1 MSVTHLRQQILK
13 ITAYLL
19 GLTVC
24 LLVLLECVE
33 IVLRYGFATTL
44 IWSADVSALL
54 LLSLGWLGGGHL
66 WIARKHLVVDL
77 FQGRFPRFFKLV
89 SIVAEVVVLV
99 GVIWL
104 APKIM
109 DTLSIYADMVMPALE
124 VSAAIRFVPLLIGL
138 FLISLGSILNLSE
151 AVLVS
156 NHSGTNA

>member
-1 MSVTHLRQQILK
+1 MNITHIRHQVLK
-13 ITAYLL
+13 ITAHLL
-19 GLTVC
+19 GLILC

-66 WIARKHLVVDL
+66 WVARNHLVVDL
-77 FQGRFPRFFKLV
+77 FQGRFSRFFKRV
-89 SIVAEVVVLV
+89 SIVAEVIVLV
-99 GVIWL
+99 GIIWL

-109 DTLSIYADMVMPALE
+109 DTLSIYANIVMPALE
-124 VSAAIRFVPLLIGL
+124 VSAAIRFIPMMIGL

-151 AVLVS
+151 AALAS
-156 NHSGTNA
+156 NGSGASA